1 MTYCH
6 GVQQRSSHRRKNLCS
21 HLPLRYS
28 CSALAT
34 LCSTVADND
43 DDDKRNNWS
52 STNFCKLYAPT
63 FNSSAHN
70 YLLTTIH
77 NVIKSCQCVYQIK
90 ATKHQIQEQD
100 YATTYKLTRIAP
112 FYSNMQKEQTTADHI
127 LLITQDQCSMIC
139 TLLTFFCGAW
149 QFSPSLSLSAVSVS
163 FGSPNASFL
172 SASLYVSKRGAY

>member
-1 MTYCH
+1 MRHNDTTSGGQLVKKINTPTPYYCCCIHNASTYIIYWKVTNVKLVLRLHFATWTTKISALFFWGVKRSNVYTQVKSCAITMTYCH
-6 GVQQRSSHRRKNLCS
+6 GVQQRLSHRRKNLCS

-77 NVIKSCQCVYQIK
+77 NVIKSWQCV
-90 ATKHQIQEQD
+90 
-100 YATTYKLTRIAP
+100 
-112 FYSNMQKEQTTADHI
+112 N
-127 LLITQDQCSMIC
+127 
-139 TLLTFFCGAW
+139 
-149 QFSPSLSLSAVSVS
+149 
-163 FGSPNASFL
+163 
-172 SASLYVSKRGAY
+172 